1 MNKKLTDYKG
11 IKKGQKFR
19 VIQNTN
25 NHNYPLNKILTF
37 SKDFKSSSTR
47 SYNVAVEVSGNYL
60 KIQDIELLNYTLID
74 MKKQLMES
82 KKEYENIKKE
92 LETKIKFCEDT
103 KTEEFDE
110 NTYKVYQTLA
120 VLKETSTDIEKAQAI
135 AKLIQ

>member
-25 NHNYPLNKILTF
+25 SHNYPLNKILTF
-37 SKDFKSSSTR
+37 SKDFKSSSTC
-47 SYNVAVEVSGNYL
+47 SYNVAVEVSGNDL